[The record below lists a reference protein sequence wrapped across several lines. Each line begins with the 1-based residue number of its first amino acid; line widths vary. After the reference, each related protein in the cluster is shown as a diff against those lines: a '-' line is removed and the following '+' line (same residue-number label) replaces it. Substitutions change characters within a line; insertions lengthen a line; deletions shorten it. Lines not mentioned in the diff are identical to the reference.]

1 MPDTILTLP
10 VAQVDTIGFLLNNRI
25 NALQAEL
32 ATLNA
37 LAASLLQQMNAK
49 PEVTSGPAAP
59 GTP

>member
-1 MPDTILTLP
+1 MPDLTLSE
-10 VAQVDTIGFLLNNRI
+10 AHVDAVGFLINNRI

-37 LAASLLQQMNAK
+37 LAASLLQQMNPK
-49 PEVTSGPAAP
+49 PSEAPSVPTAP